1 MFSSKK
7 IFDNVLSSQPKYSES
22 KHLEAKQGSKL
33 FLQKVKNTNYVL
45 GSLESQ
51 RGRNTKPTKEK
62 YISQIRQQ
70 FNQKNIFKLK
80 SFDPNTMRLRCR
92 SERKQPFSATN
103 LSFDVRVDVL
113 LQFSESDWS
122 PDCHIKR
129 QSDASLILKYFRLL
143 VSTSLKSSQNI
154 HIFFSL

>member
-1 MFSSKK
+1 MYSPR
-7 IFDNVLSSQPKYSES
+7 VLTLNQNI
-22 KHLEAKQGSKL
+22 LKQGSKL

-80 SFDPNTMRLRCR
+80 SFDPNIMRLRCR
-92 SERKQPFSATN
+92 SEGKQPFSATN
-103 LSFDVRVDVL
+103 LSFDVKVDVL
-113 LQFSESDWS
+113 LQFSKSDWS
-122 PDCHIKR
+122 QDCQIKR
-129 QSDASLILKYFRLL
+129 QSDANLIILKYFRLQ
-143 VSTSLKSSQNI
+143 TSVFTKYT
-154 HIFFSL
+154 